1 MQDSDP
7 ASRILL
13 IERKKLLG
21 TVDLVEGDEELSLKL
36 NLNYQMNFSCIVR

>member
-1 MQDSDP
+1 MEGV
-7 ASRILL
+7 LL

-21 TVDLVEGDEELSLKL
+21 AVDLVESDEKFSLKL